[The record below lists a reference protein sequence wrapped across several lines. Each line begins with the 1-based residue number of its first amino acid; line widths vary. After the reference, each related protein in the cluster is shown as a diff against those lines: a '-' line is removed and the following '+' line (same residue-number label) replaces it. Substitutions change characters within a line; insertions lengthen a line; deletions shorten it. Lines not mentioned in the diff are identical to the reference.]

1 MKLFSTKA
9 IMMALAIMS
18 GASVASAQ
26 DEYAVMPIS
35 EPVAQSAP
43 SLNIRVVDS
52 ELILMKFVKAI
63 EYREWATAKSD
74 SIKTVLTKKY
84 KAAQDFE
91 AKCQKK
97 LNSNQYKTK
106 QAYEADA
113 KKYQSMVESAQKL
126 EEKLTK
132 EYQTENSKR
141 SQALQDEIIAYI
153 NEYNIIRKYDA
164 ILYKSAGLVFN
175 PALDITDEIIVGLNE
190 KYVKPQEDVA
200 APVSNQELGTPVK
213 GGDNT
218 VTP

>member
-9 IMMALAIMS
+9 ILMALAFMS
-18 GASVASAQ
+18 GASSAYAQ

-35 EPVAQSAP
+35 EPVAQATP

-52 ELILMKFVKAI
+52 DLILMKFVKAI

-97 LNSNQYKTK
+97 LNNNQYKSK
-106 QAYEADA
+106 QAYDADV

-132 EYQTENSKR
+132 EYQTENATR
-141 SQALQDEIIAYI
+141 SQALQNEIIAYL
-153 NEYNIIRKYDA
+153 NEYNITHKYDA
-164 ILYKSAGLVFN
+164 ILYKSAGLIFN
-175 PALDITDEIIVGLNE
+175 PALDITDEIIVGLNK
-190 KYVKPQEDVA
+190 KYVQPQEISVP
-200 APVSNQELGTPVK
+200 APDQGLGTPVK
-213 GGDNT
+213 GEDNT
-218 VTP
+218 ITP

>member
-1 MKLFSTKA
+1 M
-9 IMMALAIMS
+9 
-18 GASVASAQ
+18 
-26 DEYAVMPIS
+26 
-35 EPVAQSAP
+35 
-43 SLNIRVVDS
+43 
-52 ELILMKFVKAI
+52 
-63 EYREWATAKSD
+63 
-74 SIKTVLTKKY
+74 LTKKY

-132 EYQTENSKR
+132 EYQTENAER

-153 NEYNIIRKYDA
+153 NEYNITRKYDA

-175 PALDITDEIIVGLNE
+175 PALDITDEIIVGLNK
-190 KYVKPQEDVA
+190 KYVQPQEIAVP
-200 APVSNQELGTPVK
+200 APDQGLGTPVK
-213 GGDNT
+213 GEDTT

>member
-1 MKLFSTKA
+1 
-9 IMMALAIMS
+9 
-18 GASVASAQ
+18 
-26 DEYAVMPIS
+26 
-35 EPVAQSAP
+35 
-43 SLNIRVVDS
+43 
-52 ELILMKFVKAI
+52 
-63 EYREWATAKSD
+63 
-74 SIKTVLTKKY
+74 
-84 KAAQDFE
+84 
-91 AKCQKK
+91 
-97 LNSNQYKTK
+97 
-106 QAYEADA
+106 
-113 KKYQSMVESAQKL
+113 MVESAQKL

-153 NEYNIIRKYDA
+153 NEYNITRKYDA

-213 GGDNT
+213 GEDNT